1 MEEYRGKGARAD
13 CILGY
18 SGGRDSSYVLV
29 KLAKDYS
36 MKVLLATYD
45 WGMLS
50 REAQQNWE
58 LAKSKLGVEH
68 VVIRPDIERIYRN
81 IRLNIQAWLKK
92 PHLGMVWLFTQ
103 GDKLADSEIEKL
115 AEENDIPLVVSAGGN
130 YYESTVFKT
139 AFMGGKVVFG
149 EGAWRLSP
157 SARANLALHYVFE
170 YFRNPSYFNVSFF
183 DTIRSFAYYYLK
195 NVHAKNKQ
203 RAMKTCWV
211 RYFRYFIW
219 DEEEVLETIR
229 RELDWES
236 PPDTSLTWR
245 TDDCTAPFYN
255 YIHHTVAGFTENDT
269 FRSNQV
275 RAGVLSR
282 EEALQI
288 VKEENKPRLEAMR
301 DYLESLGLDYEEIKA
316 KIDAIPELYGTQG

>member
-1 MEEYRGKGARAD
+1 MRRCKRCILPETFPGIEFDKQGVCNYCRSCRPLDFSGRDGEFARLMEEYRGKGARAD

-92 PHLGMVWLFTQ
+92 PHLGMVWL
-103 GDKLADSEIEKL
+103 
-115 AEENDIPLVVSAGGN
+115 
-130 YYESTVFKT
+130 
-139 AFMGGKVVFG
+139 
-149 EGAWRLSP
+149 
-157 SARANLALHYVFE
+157 
-170 YFRNPSYFNVSFF
+170 
-183 DTIRSFAYYYLK
+183 FAYYYLK